1 MNPTS
6 PIPILIDCDPGI
18 DDALALLLAVASPA
32 LELRCVTTVSGNRP
46 LAQTSW
52 NARRVLDLAGA
63 AQIPVHAGAARPLMQ
78 AAPRDTLFHG
88 EDGLGGTPLPLTG
101 TLAPGHAVDVLLQA
115 LQAPDAGRLH
125 LVPVGPLTNLA
136 LAELHTPGVLRRA
149 RSIEVM
155 GGAAFRAG
163 NVTPAA
169 EFNFWSDPLAADI
182 VLRSGA
188 TLRVFGLDVTQHAVM
203 TRDWVDGLSAV
214 PGPAAAAVQRMLTLY
229 DKSYGERD
237 PLLHDAC
244 PIAALIE
251 PGLVQGTRCRGRV
264 EWRDAATEGRL
275 IVEPADGPVGADFAG
290 CGEIA
295 VMTGIDNQG
304 LMRLMTG
311 ALRRLGEGR

>member
-1 MNPTS
+1 VSTPL
-6 PIPILIDCDPGI
+6 PILIDCDPGI
-18 DDALALLLAVASPA
+18 DDTLALLLAIASPA
-32 LELRCVTTVSGNRP
+32 LHLRCVTTVSGNRP

-63 AQIPVHAGAARPLMQ
+63 AQIPVYAGAARPLMQ

-88 EDGLGGTPLPLTG
+88 EDGLGGVPLPLHG
-101 TLAPGHAVDVLLQA
+101 TLATGHAVDVLLQA
-115 LQAPDAGRLH
+115 LQAADAGSLT
-125 LVPVGPLTNLA
+125 VVAVGPLTNLA
-136 LAELHTPGVLRRA
+136 LAELHTPGILRRA
-149 RSIEVM
+149 ARIDIM

-188 TLRVFGLDVTQHAVM
+188 TMQVFGLDVTQHAAM
-203 TRDWVDGLSAV
+203 TRDWVASLSDI
-214 PGPAAAAVQRMLTLY
+214 PGPAAAAAQRMLSLY
-229 DKSYGERD
+229 DESYGEHD

-251 PGLVQGTRCRGRV
+251 PGLVQGTACRGRV
-264 EWRDAATEGRL
+264 EWRDATTEGQL
-275 IVEPADGPVGADFAG
+275 IVEPAGGPVGADFAG
-290 CGEIA
+290 CGEIQ

-304 LMRLMTG
+304 LMRLMTE
-311 ALRRLGEGR
+311 ALRRLGG